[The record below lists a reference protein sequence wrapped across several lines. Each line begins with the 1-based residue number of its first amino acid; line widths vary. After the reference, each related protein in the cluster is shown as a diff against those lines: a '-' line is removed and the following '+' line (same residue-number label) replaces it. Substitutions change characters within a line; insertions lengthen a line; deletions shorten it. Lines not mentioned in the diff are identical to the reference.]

1 MRGAVAKERLISH
14 PEATAASFK
23 RYMGTNKA
31 FTLSGKD
38 FTPQELSSF
47 VLRQLKEDAERYL
60 GGKR

>member
-1 MRGAVAKERLISH
+1 MISH

-60 GGKR
+60 GGGGKR